1 MRYDFIREAMKG
13 RCYKR
18 ENGKRIAMFFFF
30 LLILFGI
37 WGGKKKDKRRVIYIA
52 RIKSILMMFRS
63 ILMIFVNCQSLCN
76 VVKILFDDRFLL
88 KNHIFIINLDKNI

>member
-13 RCYKR
+13 MLQKR
-18 ENGKRIAMFFFF
+18 EWKKDSDVFFFF

-52 RIKSILMMFRS
+52 RIKSILMIFRS

-88 KNHIFIINLDKNI
+88 KNHIFTINLDKNI